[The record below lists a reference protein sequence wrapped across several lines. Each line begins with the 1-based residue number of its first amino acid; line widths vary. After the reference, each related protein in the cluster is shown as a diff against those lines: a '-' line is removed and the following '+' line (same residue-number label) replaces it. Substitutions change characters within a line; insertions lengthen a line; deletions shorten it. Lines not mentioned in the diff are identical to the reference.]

1 MKIQQLW
8 SIALYDASN
17 AKSIFNIKDYK
28 IVKKIISA
36 RFSFKRSSVIMKAD
50 PFFYSDSK
58 CLYLF
63 YEQMI
68 RGSKGVLFMVS
79 TFDLQHWS
87 KPKEVL
93 TEKFHLS
100 FPFVFE
106 EYGKHFMIP
115 ETGNDNSIRLYCATE
130 FPNKWNLHKILM
142 KGEKFVDTSIIKE
155 GNYYFLF
162 TTTVNRIGINIVYK
176 LKLYTSSSLD
186 SGWIE
191 HPNSP
196 ISESMKTARC
206 GGSIFRYNNNL
217 FRPAQ
222 DCEESYGKNI
232 SIFKIIHLTPIKYE
246 EQLICENIFD
256 YNNNFFSLGGH
267 HFNPIQ
273 FKNKTLIAVDGLRSE
288 FWINTIFQKLII
300 KPINYYIRGK

>member
-1 MKIQQLW
+1 MKIQQIW
-8 SIALYDASN
+8 SIAIYEVSN
-17 AKSIFNIKDYK
+17 SVSICNIKDYK
-28 IVKKIISA
+28 ILKKFISPKL
-36 RFSFKRSSVIMKAD
+36 SFKLSSVIMKAD
-50 PFFYSDSK
+50 PFLYSDNK

-68 RGSKGVLFMVS
+68 RGSMGSLFMVS

-93 TEKFHLS
+93 KEKFHLS

-106 EYGKHFMIP
+106 DNEKHYMIP
-115 ETGNDNSIRLYCATE
+115 ESGQNKSIRLYYATE
-130 FPNKWNLHKILM
+130 FPNKWNTHKILL

-162 TTTVNRIGINIVYK
+162 TTTVNQIEKNITYK

-186 SGWIE
+186 SGWKE

-222 DCEESYGKNI
+222 DCEKSYGKNI
-232 SIFKIIHLTPIKYE
+232 SIFKIIHLSPTKYE

-256 YNNNFFSLGGH
+256 HKNNFFSLGGH
-267 HFNPIQ
+267 HFNPVQ

-288 FWINTIFQKLII
+288 FWLNTIFQNLFI
-300 KPINYYIRGK
+300 KPINCFLSIK